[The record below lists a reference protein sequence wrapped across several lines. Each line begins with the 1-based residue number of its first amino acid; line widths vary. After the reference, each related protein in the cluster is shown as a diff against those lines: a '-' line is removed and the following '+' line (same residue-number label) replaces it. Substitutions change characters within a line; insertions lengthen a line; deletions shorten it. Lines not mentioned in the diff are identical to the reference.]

1 MGLDNG
7 IIARKSNN
15 EEINAKLF
23 TLNTYTYW
31 DGSHEIAYWRKCWNV
46 RDAIADVIGGI
57 YDNGSTSLTYE
68 DVIAVIERLE
78 QFNEENWSGDD
89 WDEGSIWE
97 WDEIKESH
105 RGCIE
110 RLQHLASLMEKY
122 PDEID
127 VYFYDSY

>member
-7 IIARKSNN
+7 IIARKTSN
-15 EEINAKLF
+15 EEINAKLLTF
-23 TLNTYTYW
+23 NTYTYS

-57 YDNGSTSLTYE
+57 YDNDSTPLAYE

-78 QFNEENWSGDD
+78 QFNKENWSGDS

-97 WDEIKESH
+97 WDEIEESH

-110 RLQHLASLMEKY
+110 RLQHLARLMEKY
-122 PDEID
+122 PDEIE